1 MKVLIADDN
10 ANSRQL
16 LKDIIDSIGHEIVMA
31 VDGPDALDAAFK
43 HLPDLVI
50 LDVNMPGKNGFE
62 VCSILKETEATAQ
75 IPILMLTALGDIEN
89 RVTGLGLGAD
99 DYLTKPFSPRELV
112 ARVNAR
118 LRAKAESDGLRETQE
133 LLRQTF
139 ERFVAPSV
147 VERLLQDPSQVR
159 LGGQSQEITVMF
171 ADLQGF
177 TSMSE
182 YAPPEMLL
190 SVLNAYHALVVTH
203 IQRNNGTVDKF
214 IGDGV
219 MALYNTPVVQPDHA
233 LLALRTA
240 IGIRDA
246 LPDFQMQFEA
256 PYRLKINFGLHTGMA
271 VVGNVGTQD
280 IMDFTA
286 VGDTVNLAARLQQ
299 LSSNGQVLISNA
311 LYNRVRDYIRVT
323 AIGSQKIRGRQ
334 EPVMIYEVLEMV

>member
-10 ANSRQL
+10 SNSRQL
-16 LKDIIDSIGHEIVMA
+16 LKDIIESVGHETVTA
-31 VDGPDALDAAFK
+31 VDGPSAVETAQQ
-43 HLPDLVI
+43 HMPDLMI

-62 VCSILKETEATAQ
+62 VCALLKGDAATAQ

-89 RVTGLGLGAD
+89 RVTGLGAGAD

-118 LRAKAESDGLRETQE
+118 LRAKAESDGLRETKE
-133 LLRQTF
+133 MLRHTF

-147 VERLLQDPSQVR
+147 VERLLQDPNQVK
-159 LGGQSQEITVMF
+159 LGGQFQDITVLF

-177 TSMSE
+177 TPMSE
-182 YAPPEMLL
+182 YAPPETLL
-190 SVLNAYHALVVTH
+190 GVLNAYHALIVKY
-203 IQRNNGTVDKF
+203 IQENKGTVDKF

-219 MALYNTPVVQPDHA
+219 MALYNTPVFQANHP
-233 LLALRTA
+233 LLAVRTA

-246 LPDFQMQFEA
+246 LPGFHEQFEPA
-256 PYRLKINFGLHTGMA
+256 YRLNINFGIHSGMA
-271 VVGNVGTQD
+271 VVGNVGTQE

-286 VGDTVNLAARLQQ
+286 VGDTVNLASRLQQ
-299 LSSNGQVLISNA
+299 LSTNGQILISSA
-311 LYNRVRDYIRVT
+311 LYDRIRDHIRVT

-334 EPVMIYEVLEMV
+334 EQVMVYEVLE

>member
-10 ANSRQL
+10 SNSRQL
-16 LKDIIDSIGHEIVMA
+16 LKDIIESVGHETVTA
-31 VDGPDALDAAFK
+31 VDGPSAVKTAQQ
-43 HLPDLVI
+43 HMPDLMI

-62 VCSILKETEATAQ
+62 VCALLKGDAATAQ

-89 RVTGLGLGAD
+89 RVTGLGAGAD

-118 LRAKAESDGLRETQE
+118 LRAKAESDGLRETKE
-133 LLRQTF
+133 MLRHTF

-147 VERLLQDPSQVR
+147 VERLLQDPNQVK
-159 LGGQSQEITVMF
+159 LGGQFQDITVLF

-177 TSMSE
+177 TPMSE
-182 YAPPEMLL
+182 YAPPETLL
-190 SVLNAYHALVVTH
+190 GVLNAYHALIVKY
-203 IQRNNGTVDKF
+203 IQENKGTVDKF

-219 MALYNTPVVQPDHA
+219 MALYNTPVFQANHP
-233 LLALRTA
+233 LLAVRTA

-246 LPDFQMQFEA
+246 LPSFYEQFEPA
-256 PYRLKINFGLHTGMA
+256 YRLNINFGIHSGMA
-271 VVGNVGTQD
+271 VVGNVGTQE

-286 VGDTVNLAARLQQ
+286 VGDTVNLASRLQQ
-299 LSSNGQVLISNA
+299 LSTNGQILISSA
-311 LYNRVRDYIRVT
+311 LYDRIRDHIRVT

-334 EPVMIYEVLEMV
+334 EQVMVYEVLE

>member
-190 SVLNAYHALVVTH
+190 SVLNAYHSLVVTH
-203 IQRNNGTVDKF
+203 IQLNNGTVDKF

-219 MALYNTPVVQPDHA
+219 MALYNTPVLQPDHA
-233 LLALRTA
+233 LLAVRTA

-246 LPDFQMQFEA
+246 LPDFQMQFEP

-334 EPVMIYEVLEMV
+334 EQVMIYEVLEIV